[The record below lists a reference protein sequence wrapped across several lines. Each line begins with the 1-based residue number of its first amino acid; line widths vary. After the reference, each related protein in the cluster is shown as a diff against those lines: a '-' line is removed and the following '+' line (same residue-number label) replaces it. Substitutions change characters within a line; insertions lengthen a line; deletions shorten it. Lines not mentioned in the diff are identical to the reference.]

1 MSVPASFGQYVSEG
15 RKSKVM
21 SQKELASQI
30 KREDGEPISPQYLN
44 DIEHDRR
51 NPPSEVISQIA
62 EVLGLDPFY
71 LHFLAKKWPEN
82 VNAEK
87 LKPGKVQE
95 LMVAF
100 RKTIGK

>member
-1 MSVPASFGQYVSEG
+1 MSVSVSFGQYVSES

-51 NPPSEVISQIA
+51 SPPSEIISQIA
-62 EVLGLDPFY
+62 EVLALDPFY
-71 LHFLAKKWPEN
+71 LHLLAKKWPED

-87 LKPGKVQE
+87 LKPVKVQE
-95 LMVAF
+95 LMTAF
-100 RKTIGK
+100 RKTVAK